1 MRSRTFLALAMGASL
16 LAAACN
22 ASPSASGG
30 GGGDAKGVLVP
41 KSDINIEVVTHGQAI
56 DGFWGVVRNGVA
68 QGAKDMGVTVNYS
81 APDTESDMVK
91 MSQLIEAAIAKN
103 PDGIVVSIP
112 NPDALGPAI
121 ERTPASPSSR

>member
-1 MRSRTFLALAMGASL
+1 M
-16 LAAACN
+16 
-22 ASPSASGG
+22 
-30 GGGDAKGVLVP
+30 
-41 KSDINIEVVTHGQAI
+41 
-56 DGFWGVVRNGVA
+56 RNGVA

-121 ERTPASPSSR
+121 KKAVDAGIPVDLDELRF

>member
-1 MRSRTFLALAMGASL
+1 MGVTG
-16 LAAACN
+16 AA
-22 ASPSASGG
+22 

-68 QGAKDMGVTVNYS
+68 QAAKDMGVSVNYS

-91 MSQLIEAAIAKN
+91 MSQLIEAAIAKKPN
-103 PDGIVVSIP
+103 GLVVSIP
-112 NPDALGPAI
+112 NPDALGDAI
-121 ERTPASPSSR
+121 KRAVAAGISAGAVNRRMPLR